1 MATRSYNQLCGL
13 AYALDIVGERWTLL
27 IIRELMPGPR
37 RFTDLMEGL
46 PGISSNLLSGRL
58 KDLEKKGLIRRRD
71 LPPPAASTVYELT
84 PLGKSLEP
92 MLLELGK
99 WGSQFVPETPGGDAL
114 LHLGSYALTLK
125 TFFDHNETFL
135 YEYNYYD
142 AWQLKIRVEAKVP
155 FNPDSSYP
163 YCTGGNRAAP
173 AEDCGGAWRFMEL
186 KHHYSPYFILDRLQ
200 TILSDPDLEETRWDY
215 ADEFKQLRYWIDV
228 DRFDR
233 RLTNQKLQEHFYA
246 QMEENDQ

>member
-84 PLGKSLEP
+84 FLGQSLEP
-92 MLLELGK
+92 MMLELGK
-99 WGSQFVPETPGGDAL
+99 WGSQFVPENPGGDAL
-114 LHLGSYALTLK
+114 LHAGSYALTLK
-125 TFFDHNETFL
+125 TFFDPEEARGLHETYVL
-135 YEYNYYD
+135 CID
-142 AWQLKIRVEAKVP
+142 DDTLSVRIADGDIDVWQGQARDPDMILHADMPTYMALLLGHLPPQEALAGGHVRVEGDAQALSRFLDLCSVP
-155 FNPDSSYP
+155 P
-163 YCTGGNRAAP
+163 
-173 AEDCGGAWRFMEL
+173 
-186 KHHYSPYFILDRLQ
+186 LDERV
-200 TILSDPDLEETRWDY
+200 R
-215 ADEFKQLRYWIDV
+215 
-228 DRFDR
+228 
-233 RLTNQKLQEHFYA
+233 
-246 QMEENDQ
+246 

>member
-125 TFFDHNETFL
+125 TFFDPEEARGVHET
-135 YEYNYYD
+135 YELHVD
-142 AWQLKIRVEAKVP
+142 G
-155 FNPDSSYP
+155 D
-163 YCTGGNRAAP
+163 
-173 AEDCGGAWRFMEL
+173 
-186 KHHYSPYFILDRLQ
+186 
-200 TILSDPDLEETRWDY
+200 ILSVRITDGDIDVRQGAARDPDMILHADMPTYMALLLGHLPPQEALAGGHVRFEGDAQALSRFLDLCGVPPLEER
-215 ADEFKQLRYWIDV
+215 V
-228 DRFDR
+228 
-233 RLTNQKLQEHFYA
+233 
-246 QMEENDQ
+246 